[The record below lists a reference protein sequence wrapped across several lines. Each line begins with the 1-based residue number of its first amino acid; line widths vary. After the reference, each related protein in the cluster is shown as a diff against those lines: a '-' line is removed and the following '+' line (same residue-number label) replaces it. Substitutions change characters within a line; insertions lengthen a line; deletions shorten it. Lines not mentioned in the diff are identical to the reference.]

1 MNFQIDDL
9 ISFVNQQKH
18 VRKDDG
24 TLDIVRPL
32 DIVCGA
38 FNNQSNINT
47 TRFTLNNNKKLFF
60 KLLHKQ
66 FYDKL
71 LNPSTTTYAIG
82 QELNGIHKIVV
93 DIDCVNEEEC
103 MFPVFL
109 EVKNILARLFECPVT
124 VYAREANKI
133 EESRNSA
140 AMYKHGCHMILNA
153 YVDSKDNENVYE
165 HIVRCPRIA
174 ELIEKYGKTFIDP
187 AVFRNHQLFW
197 IFGGCKNGSNMYM
210 ELRDDCKLYNPYE
223 KWIDCGLTFEEFC
236 YKNPNYNFEVQL
248 YDTIGIDPMYIPIF
262 DPPCYV
268 EQVVHETIEYTG
280 DKLDIK
286 YLPTLLDCIKG
297 EDTEYQTVRLPI
309 VLGVAREYNSSDDA
323 WNILKKYLMYWNTCR
338 GMQPDYHMK
347 ELKDTFYHGVKGRDN
362 GYTLGTVRYLCEQH
376 NKELYDKWNQ
386 DVFGFDWNI
395 YADECEF
402 SDSEDDW
409 GEPINIAGEEKKIAM
424 QSEKKK
430 IAMQSHSFAAAIDY
444 KNDKRFFPKILT
456 NIVKSIMKNNYI
468 GEEEY
473 MEDRKKCLNKFV
485 DYCKNRVIYLQE
497 PINCVWYNNKIVKK
511 NDFEKTFEGFG
522 KIQGSKFYF
531 VKPAN
536 SIPKIDCFGYL
547 KDYAGRT
554 ICDRTDFIPVN
565 GIPDNRIVERNGE
578 KILNTF
584 VGYNPDIYSTEPVPD
599 LSEYKDVVANLIRDH
614 IGDKINDECKEYV
627 LSQPIWMQMYMLAIV
642 NICGG
647 IEYTNYVLKYIA
659 QLIQDPNTLP
669 PIGLLFYSRCRQGKG
684 LLIKM
689 INQIV
694 GDQHV
699 VECNTK
705 EDLFGVHS
713 VPFENTLLVNINEAS
728 ASEFGKGIVD
738 IMKSYIDGDKV
749 RTANRKNIQAYQYTM
764 KSRIIATTNNGDGF
778 AFDIKNGNARV
789 NAFEAYNYMP
799 DQEIVYS
806 VISKTIDVW
815 KKQGW
820 FTRELYNY
828 FNKIEYTMNEIT
840 HIHIT
845 EYMQDLIDAEV
856 DPIMEWIMNFDYDKR
871 LISVWRGRSKYD
883 VEMRLVDCND
893 RIPAGELYQ
902 SFLSFYTL
910 NNFGNNYSS
919 RKFYLN
925 IKKSIYTKYLE
936 YRGVYR
942 GYKCYSIVKR
952 FECEF

>member
-9 ISFVNQQKH
+9 LSFVNQQKH

-93 DIDCVNEEEC
+93 DIDCVSEEEC

-133 EESRNSA
+133 EESQNSA
-140 AMYKHGCHMILNA
+140 ATYKHGCHMILNA

-210 ELRDDCKLYNPYE
+210 ELRDDCKLFNPYE

-236 YKNPNYNFEVQL
+236 YKNPNYNFDVQL
-248 YDTIGIDPMYIPIF
+248 YDTIGVDPMYIPVF

-280 DKLDIK
+280 EKLDIK

-309 VLGVAREYNSSDDA
+309 VLGVAREYNSSDDS
-323 WNILKKYLMYWNTCR
+323 WNILKKYLMDWNTSR
-338 GMQPDYHMK
+338 GMQTDYHMK
-347 ELKDTFYHGVKGRDN
+347 ELKDTFYHGVKGRDK

-376 NKELYDKWNQ
+376 NKELYDKWDQ
-386 DVFGFDWNI
+386 DIRDDWNI
-395 YADECEF
+395 YANDECEF
-402 SDSEDDW
+402 SDNEDW
-409 GEPINIAGEEKKIAM
+409 GEPINIAGEEKKKIAMQSRSEAAAM
-424 QSEKKK
+424 QSEKKTV
-430 IAMQSHSFAAAIDY
+430 IDY

-456 NIVKSIMKNNYI
+456 NIVKSIMKKNYI

-738 IMKSYIDGDKV
+738 IMKSFIDGDKV

-764 KSRIIATTNNGDGF
+764 KSRIIATTNNANGF
-778 AFDIKNGNARV
+778 AFDIKNGNARI
-789 NAFEAYNYMP
+789 NAFESFNYMP
-799 DQEIVYS
+799 SQEIVYS

-840 HIHIT
+840 HIYKT
-845 EYMQDLIDAEV
+845 EYIEAIEMAEV
-856 DPIMEWIMNFDYDKR
+856 DSIELWLQQLNEDSTNIDVWKNSKLKETIPIYSVTPSHYVPAKSLWYAYNVFCEDNKIQSK
-871 LISVWRGRSKYD
+871 ISSKTFYLELRNYPKYLKFIKKINNT
-883 VEMRLVDCND
+883 VCY
-893 RIPAGELYQ
+893 ELYH
-902 SFLSFYTL
+902 TL
-910 NNFGNNYSS
+910 
-919 RKFYLN
+919 
-925 IKKSIYTKYLE
+925 
-936 YRGVYR
+936 
-942 GYKCYSIVKR
+942 
-952 FECEF
+952 CEFDE